1 MDIHPLPWS
10 DGLSES
16 PCFVIAEAGINHN
29 GNLAMAL
36 KLVDSALE
44 AGADAVKFQLYD
56 AKEQISTFSTTANY
70 QKQATGTSSMLEM
83 AKSYELSWNNH
94 RKIIEHCHN
103 IGIKYIAS
111 CFDVSAVNFYRE
123 IGGEI
128 IKIASGEITNV
139 ELIEYAAKTNMPIIL
154 STGMSTMSEIN
165 YATEIIKNISKSP
178 FALLH
183 CVSIYPTPI
192 SELNLNFIQTMSEA
206 FNVPIGLSDHTQSLD
221 VGAWSVTRGAV
232 IVEKHF
238 TLDQSLIGPDHAMS
252 CSPQELK
259 FYIKKIRDAQIAL
272 GSFQKKLSKEE
283 IEVRDVV
290 RRSLVA
296 ARDLPEGIIITGD
309 DLTVKR
315 PGIGISPTMK
325 NRLIGLRT
333 KKLIKSGQLISWAD
347 V

>member
-1 MDIHPLPWS
+1 MDINHLPWS
-10 DGLSES
+10 NYLIDS
-16 PCFVIAEAGINHN
+16 PCFIIAEAGINHN

-44 AGADAVKFQLYD
+44 AGADAVKFQLYN
-56 AKEQISTFSTTANY
+56 AKEQISTFSTTASY

-83 AKSYELSWNNH
+83 AKSYELSWDNH
-94 RKIIEHCHN
+94 RKIIEYCHN
-103 IGIKYIAS
+103 VGIKYIAS
-111 CFDVSAVNFYRE
+111 CFDFTAIDFYRQ

-128 IKIASGEITNV
+128 IKIASGEITNID
-139 ELIEYAAKTNMPIIL
+139 LIEYAAKTSMPIIL
-154 STGMSTMSEIN
+154 STGMSTLPEIT
-165 YATEIIKNISKSP
+165 YATEIIRRVSKSP
-178 FALLH
+178 LALLH

-192 SELNLNFIQTMSEA
+192 SELNLNFIKTLSEA
-206 FNVPIGLSDHTQSLD
+206 FNLPIGLSDHTQSLD

-238 TLDQSLIGPDHAMS
+238 TLDKSLVGPDHAMS

-259 FYIKKIRDAQIAL
+259 FYVKKIRDAQIAL

-283 IEVRDVV
+283 IEVRDVA
-290 RRSLVA
+290 RRSIFA
-296 ARDLPEGIIITGD
+296 ARNLPEGTVITED

-315 PGIGISPTMK
+315 PGTGISPTMK

-333 KKLIKSGQLISWAD
+333 KKLIKSGQLLTWTD